1 MEVLESRPRDEVAQP
16 RRRWLLPLIGLAVF
30 LVALVG
36 LGAVA
41 ADWALQN
48 IEMRSLMT
56 AIESSERSMSEVQ
69 QGVNGVLDDLDSGAI
84 PHDDGGA
91 ALKQAL
97 STVASDGD
105 AAVAVAGDRVA
116 AVRIAPWHDEIRA
129 AQKAY
134 VTHNQAW
141 QAYLTAAAT
150 DPTEFG
156 KPQDG
161 VNDSFA
167 AAQAPLLAA
176 VPNHPL
182 FDLLARVQ
190 AMFVEPEQP
199 ADTVSGGGQ
208 QVAA

>member
-1 MEVLESRPRDEVAQP
+1 MEVLESRPPAKAP
-16 RRRWLLPLIGLAVF
+16 RRWLPPLIGLVVF

-36 LGAVA
+36 LGAAA

-69 QGVNGVLDDLDSGAI
+69 QGVSGVLDDLDNGTI
-84 PHDDGGA
+84 PTDDGGT
-91 ALKQAL
+91 ALKAAL
-97 STVASDGD
+97 STVAADGD
-105 AAVAVAGDRVA
+105 EAVAAAGDRVA
-116 AVRIAPWHDEIRA
+116 AVRVAPWHEEIRA
-129 AQKAY
+129 AQRAY

-141 QAYLTAAAT
+141 QAYLTAAAS

-156 KPQDG
+156 NPQDN
-161 VNDSFA
+161 VNASFA
-167 AAQAPLLAA
+167 AAEAPLLSA
-176 VPNHPL
+176 VPSHPL

-190 AMFVEPEQP
+190 AMFVEPDQP
-199 ADTVSGGGQ
+199 ADAGSGGGQ